1 MNVRAALRGICCP
14 IRWEFEE
21 ERLSSIMWLSTSFS
35 LLKVPSQS
43 SHLCAV
49 SPVQSVGNL
58 RLARTRVCQMFPFTS
73 YNPLA
78 HHQSTNLNCH
88 VNTFFAPPR
97 KIFTFR
103 KNSVERSQFFI
114 KGAKNQTIINSQQSP
129 PSSIAWCKGSWW
141 KNSFY
146 FLQFWRGTFHKGRVR
161 QGGRGVFSPLCHY
174 LAN

>member
-1 MNVRAALRGICCP
+1 MPKPKAALIIQLFVSVEFCLSCLARSQDKLAYYKTTGHWHLMNVRAALRGIRCP

-21 ERLSSIMWLSTSFS
+21 ERLSSIMRLSTSFS

-97 KIFTFR
+97 KIFTSS
-103 KNSVERSQFFI
+103 KNS
-114 KGAKNQTIINSQQSP
+114 
-129 PSSIAWCKGSWW
+129 C
-141 KNSFY
+141 
-146 FLQFWRGTFHKGRVR
+146 
-161 QGGRGVFSPLCHY
+161 
-174 LAN
+174 